1 MQIGI
6 VASTTTA
13 EQSVD
18 LAVEAERHGWDGAF
32 TWDGLSIGS
41 QEMVDPWSVLAAA
54 AVRTSRITL
63 GAMVFAAPR
72 RRPWELVSPAVTVDR
87 LSGGRLVLPVGVGV
101 LDDAGFS
108 AVPGQL
114 TGLRERAELLDDALA
129 FLDRA
134 WTGEPFSFAGTHTR
148 TGEMQFVP
156 RPVAR
161 PGIGHRVPVWPVG
174 VWDAARPPV
183 RSLDRALRADGIVVQ
198 LRGERAFDDIT
209 PDDVAGL
216 VGWLAA
222 RRAELGI
229 ERPADTPFDVVLQGI
244 LPDDDPAG
252 ARDRLAALEAAGA
265 TWWVESRWDP
275 KTVTPE
281 ALLERV
287 RQGPPGT

>member
-1 MQIGI
+1 MRIGI

-18 LAVEAERHGWDGAF
+18 LAVEAEQHGWDGAF

-41 QEMVDPWSVLAAA
+41 QEMVDPWAVLGAAA
-54 AVRTSRITL
+54 ARTSRITL
-63 GAMVFAAPR
+63 GAMVFALPR
-72 RRPWELVSPAVTVDR
+72 RRPWELVRPAVTVDH
-87 LSGGRLVLPVGVGV
+87 LSRGRLVLPVGVGV
-101 LDDAGFS
+101 LDDAGFT

-129 FLDRA
+129 FLDQA
-134 WTGEPFSFAGTHTR
+134 WSGGAFAFTGTHTT
-148 TGEMQFVP
+148 TGEMQFLP
-156 RPVAR
+156 RPLAR

-174 VWDAARPPV
+174 VWDASRPPA
-183 RSLDRALRADGIVVQ
+183 RSLDRALRADGIMVQ

-209 PDDVAGL
+209 PDDVASL
-216 VGWLAA
+216 VAWLDS
-222 RRAELGI
+222 RRDELGL
-229 ERPADTPFDVVLQGI
+229 ERPADAPFDVVLQGI

-252 ARDRLAALEAAGA
+252 ARERLDALGAAGA

-275 KTVTPE
+275 ATVTPE
-281 ALLERV
+281 ALLDRV